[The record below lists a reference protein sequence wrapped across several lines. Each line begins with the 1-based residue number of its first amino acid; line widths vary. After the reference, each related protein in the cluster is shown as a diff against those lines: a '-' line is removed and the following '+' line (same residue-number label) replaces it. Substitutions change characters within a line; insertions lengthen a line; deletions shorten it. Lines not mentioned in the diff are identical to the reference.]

1 MKFGI
6 GQPVRRTEDVRLV
19 TGRGCYLDDVQVE
32 HAAYAYFV
40 RSSHAHA
47 VLRGIDVT
55 SAREAAGI
63 IGVLTAADLP
73 ETGFVPVRG
82 AFKNRDGSAMKEGPK
97 MLLP

>member
-32 HAAYAYFV
+32 HTAYAYFV

-47 VLRGIDVT
+47 DPSWRSMSSCRRARRRG
-55 SAREAAGI
+55 SSEC
-63 IGVLTAADLP
+63 
-73 ETGFVPVRG
+73 
-82 AFKNRDGSAMKEGPK
+82 
-97 MLLP
+97 